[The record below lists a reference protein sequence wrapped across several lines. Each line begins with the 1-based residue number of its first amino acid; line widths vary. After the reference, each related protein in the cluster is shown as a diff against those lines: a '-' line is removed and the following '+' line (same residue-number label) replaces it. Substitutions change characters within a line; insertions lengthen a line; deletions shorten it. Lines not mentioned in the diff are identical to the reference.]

1 MLSFCIFFSSVSL
14 PHCAIIFRRR
24 AYAMGRKMLFLFN
37 PHSGKGQLKNSL
49 YEIVEIFTKADYDVT
64 VRPTQDKNDA
74 YRTVLHGC
82 SEYSVIV
89 VSGGDG
95 TLNEAVRGMM
105 ELPPEKRIPMGYIPS
120 GTTNDFAASRGIP
133 KDPIKAA
140 EKIVSGS
147 PFLGDVGLLN
157 GNAFNYVA
165 AFGAFTDVS
174 YDTPQGVKNVLGQA
188 AYLVEGIKRL
198 PNIGSFR
205 VRITNAGID
214 DDFCVGCVLNS
225 TSMAGISFDGK
236 YKVELD
242 DGLFELVLIKMPV
255 TILQAQEIFSA
266 VMKGEE
272 ETEKFRLIRSDSFDI
287 EFDDPIKWT
296 LDGEFGG
303 TYKHVKIKVCKQAV
317 EFIL

>member
-1 MLSFCIFFSSVSL
+1 
-14 PHCAIIFRRR
+14 
-24 AYAMGRKMLFLFN
+24 MGKKMLFIFN
-37 PHSGKGQLKNSL
+37 PHSGKGQLKNCI
-49 YEIVEIFTKADYDVT
+49 YEIIEIFTKAGYDVT

-74 YRTVLHGC
+74 YRTVLSSH
-82 SEYSVIV
+82 SEYSFIV

-95 TLNEAVRGMM
+95 TLNDVVRGMM
-105 ELPPEKRIPMGYIPS
+105 TLPADNRIPIGYIPS
-120 GTTNDFAASRGIP
+120 GTTNDFASSRGIP

-140 EKIVSGS
+140 EKIINGG
-147 PFLGDVGLLN
+147 PFLGDVGFLN

-198 PNIGSFR
+198 PNIESFHVR
-205 VRITNAGID
+205 VPNADID
-214 DDFCVGCVLNS
+214 DYFCFGCVLNS

-242 DGLFELVLIKMPV
+242 DGLFEFVLVKMPV
-255 TILQAQEIFSA
+255 SIIQAQEILFA

-296 LDGEFGG
+296 IDGEFGG
-303 TYKHVKIKVCKQAV
+303 TYKHVKINVCKQAIK
-317 EFIL
+317 FIL